1 MESQLARESR
11 LWYVRRTKQCPRC
24 KIVRE
29 ISSKAV
35 PDHKWYDGRACV
47 NMKLVTAKATYPDGT
62 RAYTL
67 TWKCNDCSFKLVET
81 EVSTE
86 NIKIACEVTSYTQ
99 TDFAKETR

>member
-1 MESQLARESR
+1 MARESR
-11 LWYVRRTKQCPRC
+11 IWYVRRTKQCPRC
-24 KIVRE
+24 KKVTSINTQ
-29 ISSKAV
+29 SV
-35 PDHKWYDGRACV
+35 PDHKWYQGKACV
-47 NMKLVTAKATYPDGT
+47 NMKLVTAKATYPDGL

-86 NIKIACEVTSYTQ
+86 NFKIACEVTSYTQ